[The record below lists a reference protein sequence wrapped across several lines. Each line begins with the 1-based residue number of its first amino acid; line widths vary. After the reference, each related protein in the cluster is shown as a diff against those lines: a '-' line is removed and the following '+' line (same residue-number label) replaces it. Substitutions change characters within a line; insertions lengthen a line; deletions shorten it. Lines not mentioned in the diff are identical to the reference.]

1 MEPITLT
8 TERLLL
14 RTFAEDDADEV
25 FRLCQDADIQRWT
38 PIPSPYERQHAID
51 FVGQLVPEG
60 WRTGTMFTFAVVP
73 VAGGPVM
80 ASVAVTLR
88 TLSGTWEV
96 GFWLGREYRGRGI
109 MTEAVDAL
117 ARWSFSRLGA
127 TRLEWRAEIGNG
139 ASRAVAARAGFTV
152 EGELRASLLNNG
164 TLRDVWV
171 GSLLPSDLGMHSAY
185 AYLPAAPARG

>member
-14 RTFAEDDADEV
+14 RSFTEDDTDEV
-25 FRLCQDADIQRWT
+25 YRLCQDADIQRWT
-38 PIPSPYERQHAID
+38 TIPSPYERQHAID
-51 FVGQLVPEG
+51 FVGQMVPEG

-73 VAGGPVM
+73 AGGGPIM

-96 GFWLGREYRGRGI
+96 GFWLGEQYRGRGI

-117 ARWSFSRLGA
+117 ARWSFSRLAA
-127 TRLEWRAEIGNG
+127 TRLEWRAEVGNA
-139 ASRAVAARAGFTV
+139 ASRAVAVRAGFTV

-164 TLRDVWV
+164 SLRDAWV
-171 GSLLPSDLGMHSAY
+171 GSLLPSDLGMQSAY

>member
-14 RTFAEDDADEV
+14 RSFTEDDTDEV
-25 FRLCQDADIQRWT
+25 YRLCQDADIQRWT
-38 PIPSPYERQHAID
+38 TIPSPYERQHAID
-51 FVGQLVPEG
+51 FVGQMVPEG

-73 VAGGPVM
+73 AGGGPIM

-96 GFWLGREYRGRGI
+96 GFWLGEQYRGRGI

-117 ARWSFSRLGA
+117 ARWAFSRLAA
-127 TRLEWRAEIGNG
+127 TRLEWRAEVGNA
-139 ASRAVAARAGFTV
+139 ASRAVAVRAGFTV
-152 EGELRASLLNNG
+152 EGELRASLLNNDS
-164 TLRDVWV
+164 LRDAWV
-171 GSLLPSDLGMHSAY
+171 GSLLPSDLGMKSAY
-185 AYLPAAPARG
+185 AYLPAAPARR

>member
-14 RTFAEDDADEV
+14 RSFTEDDTDEV
-25 FRLCQDADIQRWT
+25 YRLCQDADIQRWT
-38 PIPSPYERQHAID
+38 TIPSPYERQHAID
-51 FVGQLVPEG
+51 FVGQMVPEG

-73 VAGGPVM
+73 AGGGSIM

-96 GFWLGREYRGRGI
+96 GFWLGEQYRGRGI

-117 ARWSFSRLGA
+117 ARWSFSRLAA
-127 TRLEWRAEIGNG
+127 TRLEWRAEVGNA
-139 ASRAVAARAGFTV
+139 ASRAVAVRAGFTV

-164 TLRDVWV
+164 SLRDVWV
-171 GSLLPSDLGMHSAY
+171 GSLLPSDLGMQSAY
-185 AYLPAAPARG
+185 AYLPAAPARR